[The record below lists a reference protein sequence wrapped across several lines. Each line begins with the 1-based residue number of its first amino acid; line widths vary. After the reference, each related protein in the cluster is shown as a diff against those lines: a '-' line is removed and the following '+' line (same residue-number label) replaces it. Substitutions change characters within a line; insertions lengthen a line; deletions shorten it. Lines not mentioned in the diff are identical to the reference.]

1 MFGKFLWLMIPEISE
16 IFSKR
21 KKITLKK
28 SNEIIYKSKLYKELE
43 NEENKIWYYS
53 NKDLAEFLIE
63 EYETGTFNISEV

>member
-1 MFGKFLWLMIPEISE
+1 MIPEISE

-21 KKITLKK
+21 KKTTLKK